1 MRDFLTDVLVV
12 EKTNSGIREISL
24 LAKQLQQRK
33 IFLNGLIDTATANRF
48 LLQMMY
54 LQKEPDKEINIYV
67 NSEGGDVNAGL
78 MIYDLISMAEMP
90 INISCTGKAA
100 SVAALIVAG
109 GKKGRRFIFP
119 HSEVS
124 LYEPVLRFEPG
135 IRTDFE
141 SKQKLQVTLC
151 KILLKH
157 TGKRREEIN
166 KALENN
172 CYISAEESIKFGIC
186 DEIRCLY

>member
-1 MRDFLTDVLVV
+1 MRDYLTDVLVV
-12 EKTNSGIREISL
+12 EKTNSGTREISL

-33 IFLNGLIDTATANRF
+33 IFLNGLIETETANRF

-54 LQKEPDKEINIYV
+54 LQNELDAEINIYV
-67 NSEGGDVNAGL
+67 NSEGGNVNAGL
-78 MIYDLISMAEMP
+78 MIYDLISMAKMP
-90 INISCTGKAA
+90 INIYCTGRAA

-124 LYEPVLRFEPG
+124 LYEPVLRSELG

-141 SKQKLQVTLC
+141 SKQKLQMTLS
-151 KILLKH
+151 KILVKH
-157 TGKRREEIN
+157 TGKRREEID
-166 KALENN
+166 KAMQNN
-172 CYISAEESIKFGIC
+172 CYISARESIKFGIC